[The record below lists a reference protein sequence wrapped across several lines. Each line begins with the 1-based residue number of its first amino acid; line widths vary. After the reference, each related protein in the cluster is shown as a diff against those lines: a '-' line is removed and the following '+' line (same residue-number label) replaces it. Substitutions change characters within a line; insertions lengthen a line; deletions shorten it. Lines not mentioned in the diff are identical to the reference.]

1 MDNMLDLTPAEA
13 LERLRAC
20 YSAHVERFVQ
30 AGRAGDWRDKLAG
43 WLSGGGGMA
52 RRAQDEALS
61 SFYQDLKLGV
71 EALSSLLAGIPDA
84 APFAAEALELVLFHS
99 GAPDPSVPAM
109 EFALVALEGL
119 ADPLI
124 PLLDREHAQAILAR
138 YVRRTPVRRM
148 LPNQQKLYQHL
159 KRQADS

>member
-71 EALSSLLAGIPDA
+71 EAPAGRHPGCRSICSGS
-84 APFAAEALELVLFHS
+84 S
-99 GAPDPSVPAM
+99 GACAVSQRRAGSVRP
-109 EFALVALEGL
+109 
-119 ADPLI
+119 
-124 PLLDREHAQAILAR
+124 R
-138 YVRRTPVRRM
+138 YGIRPCS
-148 LPNQQKLYQHL
+148 P
-159 KRQADS
+159 

>member
-1 MDNMLDLTPAEA
+1 
-13 LERLRAC
+13 
-20 YSAHVERFVQ
+20 
-30 AGRAGDWRDKLAG
+30 
-43 WLSGGGGMA
+43 
-52 RRAQDEALS
+52 
-61 SFYQDLKLGV
+61 
-71 EALSSLLAGIPDA
+71 
-84 APFAAEALELVLFHS
+84 
-99 GAPDPSVPAM
+99 M

-119 ADPLI
+119 ADPLV